1 MSDAAELVPESA
13 PAPEGRRRHLA
24 LSASRASDYKACPLL
39 YRFRAVDKLP
49 EPPSLEAARGTL
61 VHAVLEDLFGLPA
74 ADRTEAAAVDAVGP
88 TWERLSSEIPEW
100 QSMLEP
106 DQVESW
112 LESARDR
119 VRTYFSL
126 EDPTRFSAES
136 RELLLEVEVGDG
148 VPLRGYLDRVDV
160 APNGALR
167 IVDYKT
173 GRAPGELFEQSALF
187 QMKFY
192 ALLVLRTRGVVP
204 HQLKLLYLGDSRWLT
219 YVPSEEELLSFERTL
234 TPLWTAMLLA
244 RRTGDFRPR
253 AGKMCG
259 WCAHHALC
267 PEFGGTPP
275 PYPFPDAS
283 HDGSASDAGPAVAS
297 RAVERDAV
305 TSSPSDR
312 LAGVR

>member
-1 MSDAAELVPESA
+1 MSEDAEQSAEAA

-49 EPPSLEAARGTL
+49 EPPSVEAARGTL
-61 VHAVLEDLFGLPA
+61 VHVVLEELFGLPA
-74 ADRTEAAAVDAVGP
+74 AERTESVAVEMVRP
-88 TWERLSSEIPEW
+88 TWEQLSGEIPEW
-100 QSMLEP
+100 QTMLEP
-106 DQVESW
+106 DQVDTW

-119 VRTYFSL
+119 VRTYFDL

-192 ALLVLRTRGVVP
+192 ALLMLRTRGVVP
-204 HQLKLLYLGDSRWLT
+204 QQLKLLYLGDSRWLT
-219 YVPSEEELLSFERTL
+219 YVPTEEELVRFERTL
-234 TPLWTAMLLA
+234 TPLWSAILLA

-253 AGKMCG
+253 PGKMCG

-275 PYPFPDAS
+275 PYPFPDAPGA
-283 HDGSASDAGPAVAS
+283 DPEPTAASEPGVD
-297 RAVERDAV
+297 
-305 TSSPSDR
+305 SPVPPEQ